1 MAATHKHHAFDI
13 LSELAQPVC
22 GAPDLAMLKRFRDA
36 VRGQLLAV
44 AGRRGIPP
52 REHAVMLDLRDP
64 PDNASVP
71 TLQVYVHE
79 ADARHQLGTGASVM
93 APFELVVAAA
103 QRTRLDVA
111 FNDGGSVLRIAH
123 ATLLAMR
130 DLSHITADG
139 LMLPPEQVMEHHDAI
154 RRFAFYARRYCSRNQ
169 DVRTLHLATLA
180 YPASRPLLAG
190 FLSADHRDV
199 HAHALTA
206 LSNRLFEPTWRFVW
220 CEKSTAS
227 SEVLVSLRSTPPCYD
242 STLHQPWWRRLH
254 QHFGAAN
261 VELICIKR

>member
-1 MAATHKHHAFDI
+1 MTTTHKHRAFQI
-13 LSELAQPVC
+13 LSALAQPFC
-22 GAPDLAMLKRFRDA
+22 GAPDLAMLRNFRNA
-36 VRGQLLAV
+36 VRGQLFAV
-44 AGRRGIPP
+44 AGQRGTPP

-64 PDNASVP
+64 PANASVP
-71 TLQVYVHE
+71 TLQLYVHE
-79 ADARHQLGTGASVM
+79 ADALHRLGTGAYFM

-111 FNDGGSVLRIAH
+111 FNDGASVLRLAH

-130 DLSHITADG
+130 DLSHITPDG

-154 RRFAFYARRYCSRNQ
+154 RRFAFYARRYCSRND
-169 DVRTLHLATLA
+169 DVRSLHLATLA
-180 YPASRPLLAG
+180 FPAARPLLAG
-190 FLSADHRDV
+190 LLNADHRDV

-206 LSNRLFEPTWRFVW
+206 LSHRLFEPSWRFVL

-242 STLHQPWWRRLH
+242 GTLHQPWWCRL
-254 QHFGAAN
+254 QQRFVAAN
-261 VELICIKR
+261 VELICIER